1 VIVRRSSSGYAATA
15 ERLIAAIE
23 DRGLTVFARIDHA
36 AAAREAGMELA
47 AEEVVLFGNPR
58 AGTPLMQADPR
69 VGVELPLRILI
80 WEDGGSA
87 LLGHRDPRELARE
100 YELQPHRETLEQ
112 MAALLDELV
121 ASAAA

>member
-1 VIVRRSSSGYAATA
+1 MIVTRSRSGYAATA
-15 ERLIAAIE
+15 ERLIEAID

-58 AGTPLMQADPR
+58 AGTPLMQADAR
-69 VGVELPLRILI
+69 VGVELPLRIVI
-80 WEDGGSA
+80 WEDEVSA

-100 YELQPHRETLEQ
+100 YDLEPERETLDR
-112 MAALLDELV
+112 MAALVDELV
-121 ASAAA
+121 DSAAA

>member
-80 WEDGGSA
+80 WEDAESA

-100 YELQPHRETLEQ
+100 YELQPHHEMLEQ

-121 ASAAA
+121 DSAAA